1 MSMRLQHTHNYALV
15 WLATCAIEF
24 TCVHAIELTF
34 FACMDCRM
42 PSGST
47 SKKRPNSHDLL
58 VDAPT
63 LSLRTIS
70 KVTNKRLKKV
80 VKELDEYRHIW
91 TPYNYFV
98 LDMDIILEDGLTYR
112 WSYINPFAMLYL
124 YCQNATY
131 FGFAVKYL
139 VGRLASI
146 CLYVDDTNPGDP
158 LHPDMTR
165 CVCVVCVVRVFCV
178 CACFLCCVCCV
189 WCVYILHIYISQ
201 SGNCAVLLDF
211 RRISKLV
218 PQ

>member
-1 MSMRLQHTHNYALV
+1 
-15 WLATCAIEF
+15 
-24 TCVHAIELTF
+24 
-34 FACMDCRM
+34 M

-47 SKKRPNSHDLL
+47 SKKRPNSHDLF

-63 LSLRTIS
+63 LSLRTIA
-70 KVTNKRLKKV
+70 KVTHQRQKKV
-80 VKELDEYRHIW
+80 VEELDEYKRIW
-91 TPYNYFV
+91 APYNYFV

-165 CVCVVCVVRVFCV
+165 YVCVVCVVCV
-178 CACFLCCVCCV
+178 CVCVCFFVCV
-189 WCVYILHIYISQ
+189 VCGVCIYYIYISQ
-201 SGNCAVLLDF
+201 SGKCAVSIGLSQNIQVGSAVGGGVGTFLACSERMF
-211 RRISKLV
+211 
-218 PQ
+218 

>member
-1 MSMRLQHTHNYALV
+1 MRLQHTHNYALV

-24 TCVHAIELTF
+24 TCVHG
-34 FACMDCRM
+34 M
-42 PSGST
+42 PSSST
-47 SKKRPNSHDLL
+47 SKKRPTAHDLF
-58 VDAPT
+58 VDNPT
-63 LSLRTIS
+63 LSLRKIA
-70 KVTNKRLKKV
+70 KITNKTQKKV
-80 VKELDEYRHIW
+80 VEELDEYRHIW

-165 CVCVVCVVRVFCV
+165 YVCVVCVVCV
-178 CACFLCCVCCV
+178 CVCFCVCCV

-201 SGNCAVLLDF
+201 SGNCAVSIGLSQNIQVGSAVGDGVGMFLACSERMF
-211 RRISKLV
+211 
-218 PQ
+218 